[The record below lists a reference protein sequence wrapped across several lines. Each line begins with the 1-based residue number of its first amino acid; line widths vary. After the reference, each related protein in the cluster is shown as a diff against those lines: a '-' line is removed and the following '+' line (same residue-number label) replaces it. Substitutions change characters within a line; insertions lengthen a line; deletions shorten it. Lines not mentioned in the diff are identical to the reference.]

1 MGSGKTTWG
10 IQKLNTESFTNFLYI
25 TPFLNEV
32 DRIIKNTN
40 RNFKQPT
47 YKGKRKLDNLNDLL
61 ACQEDVASTHALF
74 KQMDGESREHI
85 RNGKY
90 TLILDEVLDVIGP
103 YDDIKNDDIKL
114 LVESNCVTIDKEGF
128 LIWNKD
134 KLKYDTKYN
143 EIKTM
148 AENRSLLYVNQK
160 LLLWK
165 YPPDI
170 FNLFDR
176 IYILTYLFDA
186 SILKNYFDLY
196 DIQYTVKSVKED
208 NGRYQL
214 VDYFVPDTSMFKSLI
229 NIYDGKL
236 NNNFFQKKT
245 GLSKTWFSSNNNK
258 AQIIQLR
265 KNLYNYFS
273 NITNA
278 KAETIMWSTFKD
290 YKNKLRGKGYS
301 SKFVT
306 YNCRS
311 TNDYDERFNL
321 AYCINIYVHVA
332 TSQFFLQH
340 NIQIDEDLYALS
352 EMIQWI
358 WRSRI
363 RNGEDINLY
372 LPSIRMRNLLNN
384 WIDMNLIY
392 QNKKVS

>member
-85 RNGKY
+85 KNGEY

-114 LVESNCVTIDKEGF
+114 LVESNCVTIDKDGF
-128 LIWNKD
+128 LLWNKD
-134 KLKYDTKYN
+134 KLDYDTKYN

-148 AENRSLLYVNQK
+148 SENRSLLYVNQK

-170 FNLFDR
+170 FNLFEK

-196 DIQYTVKSVKED
+196 DIHYTVKSIKEEC
-208 NGRYQL
+208 GQYQL
-214 VDYFVPDTSMFKSLI
+214 VDYFVPDTSMFRPLI
-229 NIYDGKL
+229 KIYDGKL

-245 GLSKTWFSSNNNK
+245 GLSKTWFTSNNNK
-258 AQIIQLR
+258 AYIIQLR

-278 KAETIMWSTFKD
+278 KSETIMWSTFKD

-311 TNDYDERFNL
+311 TNDYNDRYNL
-321 AYCINIYVHVA
+321 AYCINIYMHVA

-340 NIQIDEDLYALS
+340 DIQIDEDLYALS

-363 RNGEDINLY
+363 RNGQDINLY
-372 LPSIRMRNLLNN
+372 IPSIRMRTLLTN
-384 WIDMNLIY
+384 WIDMNLNY
-392 QNKKVS
+392 QKEKAS